1 MLSPF
6 KAIAERIAEMIV
18 HHKISCLLLLFQLL
32 GASAFTSSL
41 ISSNRGNG
49 ARSSSTLELDGKGMA
64 GGTQH
69 IVGDVLR
76 ALQPSYLKQVA
87 KAIDGR
93 KKGAATIDTS
103 NMVDNAPSWD
113 ELSSRLTMAQ
123 SPAEKNFR
131 TNLENG
137 TGPPSAAATLRL
149 FDGDNEPKVVLYRDS
164 AGWCPYCAKVWM
176 ALEERRVSYQV
187 KKIDMRCYGAGKP
200 EEFLKLSPNGN
211 LPVVVIDGMAYSE
224 SDVIMDLIDEMGSL
238 KTPALRPQE
247 GTDAAERLKYLCD
260 DDRNSLERR
269 LYTRWMYLLTG
280 VRKPEEYRLLYEEH
294 LDEVEEELAAAPAG
308 GPYFLGKDLSLVDIK
323 FIPFVERQMASLAY
337 FKGVDYRAERQ
348 RRPNLIRWLEAMES
362 RPSYQA
368 TKSDWYTHSRALPP
382 QLSADC
388 SPGKGQEVSEMQALI
403 DDLPEGPSDD
413 VDSTSAGDDIWIE
426 PGWDWC
432 SGDMAAARRE
442 AAERIISNHENIVKF
457 ASRAAGTPGLP
468 ASAAPLAGPRDKP
481 NEDAEPAVDLML
493 RHTVDALL
501 SSGRGGGMFGSLLQG
516 STSTLK
522 NGDAVNA
529 SIRSL
534 SSGKFGRAETTQAVA
549 DCVDYLRERIG
560 VPRDMS
566 HPAAQALRAELKL
579 VSGSLRQGASAV
591 SSDAPV
597 NEAAAV

>member
-1 MLSPF
+1 ML
-6 KAIAERIAEMIV
+6 V
-18 HHKISCLLLLFQLL
+18 HHKLPHILLLLRLL
-32 GASAFTSSL
+32 GASAFTSVP
-41 ISSNRGNG
+41 ISGSGKISIG
-49 ARSSSTLELDGKGMA
+49 GYITSSTCLNLDGKGMA

-87 KAIDGR
+87 EAIEGR

-113 ELSSRLTMAQ
+113 ELSAKLTKAQ
-123 SPAEKNFR
+123 SSPAEKISR
-131 TNLENG
+131 
-137 TGPPSAAATLRL
+137 AADRRL
-149 FDGDNEPKVVLYRDS
+149 FDGDTEPRVLLYRDS
-164 AGWCPYCAKVWM
+164 AAWCPYCQLVWI
-176 ALEERRVSYQV
+176 ALEERRVSYEV

-211 LPVVVIDGMAYSE
+211 LPVTVIAGQAYSE
-224 SDVIMDLIDEMGSL
+224 SDVILDLIDEMGST
-238 KTPALRPQE
+238 KTPTLRPQE
-247 GTDAAERLKYLCD
+247 GTDATERLKYLCD
-260 DDRNSLERR
+260 DGRNSLERR

-280 VRKPEEYRLLYEEH
+280 VRKPEEYRQLYEEH
-294 LDEVEEELAAAPAG
+294 LDEVDEALADAPAG
-308 GPYFLGKDLSLVDIK
+308 GPYFLGKSLSLVDIK
-323 FIPFVERQMASLAY
+323 FIPFIERQIASLAY

-388 SPGKGQEVSEMQALI
+388 APGKGPEVEAMQALI
-403 DDLPEGPSDD
+403 DDLPEGPSDI
-413 VDSTSAGDDIWIE
+413 VDLTSGNDIWIE

-432 SGDMAAARRE
+432 SRDMATARRE
-442 AAERIISNHENIVKF
+442 AAERIIYNNVNIARF

-468 ASAAPLAGPRDKP
+468 ASAAPLAGPRDNP

-501 SSGRGGGMFGSLLQG
+501 SASTGSGMFGSLLRA
-516 STSTLK
+516 SSSK
-522 NGDAVNA
+522 SSSSSSSSSAVNA
-529 SIRSL
+529 AISSL
-534 SSGKFGRAETTQAVA
+534 SSGDFGTETVEAVA
-549 DCVDYLRERIG
+549 DCLDYLRNRIG

-579 VSGSLRQGASAV
+579 ISGALRQQRGTANLLLP
-591 SSDAPV
+591 SDVPV
-597 NEAAAV
+597 DEVTD

>member
-1 MLSPF
+1 
-6 KAIAERIAEMIV
+6 MIP
-18 HHKISCLLLLFQLL
+18 HLKIPQLLLLFQLL
-32 GASAFTSSL
+32 DASAFTVSPL
-41 ISSNRGNG
+41 ISSNGGNG
-49 ARSSSTLELDGKGMA
+49 ASSSTSSLNLDGKGMA

-113 ELSSRLTMAQ
+113 ELSSKLTKAQ
-123 SPAEKNFR
+123 SPAEKSFR

-149 FDGDNEPKVVLYRDS
+149 FNGDTEPKVVLYRDS
-164 AGWCPYCAKVWM
+164 AGWCPYCQKSWI

-200 EEFLKLSPNGN
+200 EEFLRLSPNGN
-211 LPVVVIDGMAYSE
+211 LPVAVIDGKAYSE
-224 SDVIMDLIDEMGSL
+224 SDVIMDLIDEMGSE

-247 GTDAAERLKYLCD
+247 GTDAAERLKCLCD
-260 DDRNSLERR
+260 DGRNSLERR

-308 GPYFLGKDLSLVDIK
+308 GPYFLGKDLSLVDLK
-323 FIPFVERQMASLAY
+323 FIPFIERQVASLAY
-337 FKGVDYRAERQ
+337 FKGVDYRADRQ
-348 RRPNLIRWLEAMES
+348 RRPNLMRWLEAMES

-388 SPGKGQEVSEMQALI
+388 APGKGQEVKAMQALI
-403 DDLPEGPSDD
+403 DDLPEGPSDA
-413 VDSTSAGDDIWIE
+413 VDSTSGDDIWIE

-432 SGDMAAARRE
+432 SGDTAAARRE
-442 AAERIISNHENIVKF
+442 AAERIISNHASVVRF

-468 ASAAPLAGPRDKP
+468 ASAAPLAGPRDSP

-493 RHTVDALL
+493 RHAVDALL
-501 SSGRGGGMFGSLLQG
+501 SSGGGGMFGSLFQG
-516 STSTLK
+516 STPR
-522 NGDAVNA
+522 NGGAVNA
-529 SIRSL
+529 SISSL
-534 SSGKFGRAETTQAVA
+534 SSGELGAETTQTIA
-549 DCVDYLRERIG
+549 DCLDYLRKRIG

-579 VSGSLRQGASAV
+579 VSGSLRQGALV
-591 SSDAPV
+591 SSDV
-597 NEAAAV
+597 NEAVTL